1 VLAGRYHLLEKIGE
15 GGMGSVFV
23 ARDERSSDDAQR
35 EVAIKVLHKTLIT
48 DDGAIARFRNEARAA
63 STIDHPNV
71 CRVLDVGEFEG
82 APFLVMERLVGENLA
97 TRLAREQTLPPVRAA
112 EIVVELLAGLEA
124 AHGRGVLHRDLKP
137 ENIFLARDG
146 ETTVAK
152 IVDFGVAKFV
162 GDDAE
167 RVKMTRTGALVG
179 TPAYMSPEQA
189 LGEEVDV
196 RSDVWATG
204 VLLFEMLAGRL
215 PFDAANYNA
224 MLVKIATEPP
234 PPIRTVLPALDGN
247 LADLVDRAL
256 ARRREER
263 FGSAAE
269 MAAAMRAW
277 LAGAPLRLAV
287 PRVAMPTPLFSTTPM
302 SWAEQ
307 ESGATHMKTLSG
319 TSLPQ
324 RQRSWLTPAVLVV
337 VLGVAGFAIAMGIRR
352 NGAKTT
358 LATTTVAPGRGND
371 HAEQNEFQLNVI
383 GVPAGSRVRVN
394 GADATLPVRVRRGQ
408 SARVEIDA
416 VGFETWSQTVIPTGD
431 VTMGFE
437 PHAIRPVPVPVASNV
452 AAVDADAAAS
462 GGDASAT
469 GTAPPAQRNG
479 AIRRR
484 NGRQNLQGGVAPRPD
499 F

>member
-23 ARDERSSDDAQR
+23 ARDEQASGDAAR

-63 STIDHPNV
+63 STIDHANV
-71 CRVLDVGEFEG
+71 CRVFDVGDVEG

-97 TRLAREQTLPPVRAA
+97 SRLARERTLPPVRAA
-112 EIVVELLAGLEA
+112 EIVLELLAGLEA
-124 AHGRGVLHRDLKP
+124 AHARGVLHRDLKP

-146 ETTVAK
+146 DAEVAK

-189 LGEEVDV
+189 LGEDVDV

-215 PFDAANYNA
+215 PFEAANYNA
-224 MLVKIATEPP
+224 MLVKIATEAPP
-234 PPIRTVLPALDGN
+234 PVRTVLPALDAN
-247 LADLVDRAL
+247 LADVVDRAL

-263 FGSAAE
+263 FATAAE
-269 MAAAMRAW
+269 MATAVRAW

-319 TSLPQ
+319 TVASQ
-324 RQRSWLTPAVLVV
+324 KRSWLTPAVLAV
-337 VLGVAGFAIAMGIRR
+337 VLGIAGLAIAMGIRR
-352 NGAKTT
+352 NGPKTT
-358 LATTTVAPGRGND
+358 AATTTLPDVHDGHHAAPVAMD
-371 HAEQNEFQLNVI
+371 FEVNVI
-383 GVPAGSRVRVN
+383 GVPAGSRIRVN
-394 GADATLPVRVRRGQ
+394 GADATLPVRVRRGG
-408 SARVEIDA
+408 SARVEIEA
-416 VGFETWSQTVIPTGD
+416 SGFEPWSQTVIPTGD
-431 VTMGFE
+431 VTIGFE
-437 PHAIRPVPVPVASNV
+437 PRPLQPAPANSLASIR
-452 AAVDADAAAS
+452 ADAAVIA
-462 GGDASAT
+462 DASSTAGA
-469 GTAPPAQRNG
+469 GTTRSSRT
-479 AIRRR
+479 RRR
-484 NGRQNLQGGVAPRPD
+484 NGRPNLQGGVAPRPD